1 MSYLGKISA
10 IVTANTSG
18 FSRSLNGAASDLR
31 RFATSVERDITRA
44 TNDANKAFDGMIPRV
59 QRLERALQAAS
70 SMKLSFRGFAGAIK
84 DIDGLKQRLATLKQS
99 QVGLVVRASGMRSLD
114 EFRRAIEGIDG
125 RDLDIAVRFG
135 GLDSLREIR
144 RELGSLSQQSIGA
157 VVNAGPGGLARLRE
171 IQEQI
176 RSLAGERLALALRVG
191 GAEALNTV
199 EEQAL
204 GLSRKDLR
212 LLLRIGGVE
221 QLDRVIEELQG
232 VSSTSLNALIKIG
245 GVPELDAV
253 LERFRKSGA
262 TPEQIKAV
270 VDVVNEQGI
279 VEATNQVRAL
289 VKAQGEIVGPLA
301 RAREQLESFGPG
313 VQAAFLPAFTAVSER
328 ADSLREDIRA
338 NVAVSE
344 QRFNALAA
352 SALRV
357 VEAIDR
363 IGEVTQALAGF
374 NAGTS
379 FAFTQPEALAAIN
392 RAKALQDDALKLSP
406 QELRQGQFAFR
417 SGVIAQE
424 LQALAKLQA
433 RRDGIFADGPGL
445 GGFGQGQQKYRQ
457 ELAAADLAI
466 AEQTAKVNALGDAFE
481 RNLRLVKQN
490 RAEQQF
496 LAAETLPFVDV
507 GFLRARGVDER
518 QRQLRSRESQIAVTA
533 EELASSG
540 FAASERLARTLPF
553 FDSGRLAARAV
564 DERQRQLA
572 ARAAQADAFIPL
584 DDVAATAQ
592 RIPRAFT
599 QADIGLGLP
608 LTDSTR
614 QIGVIVGQVNSIE
627 SALDRLPAPIQSRFV
642 PALTAARQELLNL
655 RNSADAT
662 EEQIAAAAARV
673 RDIETGVRRASSVQG
688 LRDQFGNF
696 DEFINASRIRSAAG
710 ELEVL
715 RNILGRVGAQASGPA
730 VQAFNRFREAVA
742 LSLENPGNAELSAAV
757 DTARN
762 EAIAAT
768 SQLRGAGS
776 QRRIRGQLRRAGD
789 VGRFG
794 ADNISLA
801 LNQAAFAID
810 DFFSAVGGPEQKLRA
825 ISNNITQ
832 LGFVLGGTT
841 GLFVALGAVIGGQA
855 AVAITKWI
863 NNGRTAEDQTKALN
877 DSLARQKTLVEE
889 VADAFGD
896 LGDSIAER
904 VFSESASAARTF
916 ERQLTEIQRRQREIR
931 EEIVAGVNPTVQTER
946 ANQNRLRRELEDET
960 DVGRRLN
967 IQRQIDE
974 SQRRERAALRAVT
987 DRRVV
992 PGGLVR
998 QVVFEAGL
1006 TSGTSELGTL
1016 PTAQQRAAVEAAARA
1031 RATAVDAGR
1040 SPEAITAQRRALE
1053 EARRSLQET
1062 VDRERILGIATPVGR
1077 LAASQ
1082 LQEVERLIVGLENPL
1097 RAALD
1102 QAAISLIRSANRSS
1116 TAIEQAQSAVADA
1129 ILQGVPSARI
1139 FEAQANFLGEQL
1151 DRAFVQL
1158 DEALRTTDI
1167 DERTRL
1173 QNEAQARIDSVR
1185 ARQADVI
1192 ARTDALRR
1200 EITVDPQRQLQA
1212 RVERAQQNL
1221 AGAGLAE
1228 GQLARRLRELQANRD
1243 ALTRAAQRD
1252 PNNPFAARRA
1262 ERAEQAFA
1270 VEAAAIEAATLAV
1283 NRFAEA
1289 LNRASQEAAQNLQSA
1304 QQAADDARRQDL
1316 GFSTPRTREERAAA
1330 EAALQRQIELERDAQ
1345 VEIANARARLEEQA
1359 QNDPALQATFGRIR
1373 EIGEL
1378 LNAGGL
1384 DSQAQAA
1391 LRQERA
1397 ALQASIDA
1405 QVAAD
1410 PAAVAARDAST
1421 REEEQRQAAA
1431 RGRRLSLTPAQQAAE
1446 DVARG
1451 IEDIRQAFGQA
1462 AVEGGG
1468 LVDFAAQQEAI
1479 DRFVNQQARQQAPA
1493 IFGLADSVEN
1503 AILQG
1508 PSRAALNVSDIST
1521 QEGARELNRLLRGE
1535 DAARDQNL
1543 VELQRQ
1549 STVLEEML
1557 RTVKDGV
1564 NGVQAA

>member
-1 MSYLGKISA
+1 M
-10 IVTANTSG
+10 
-18 FSRSLNGAASDLR
+18 
-31 RFATSVERDITRA
+31 
-44 TNDANKAFDGMIPRV
+44 
-59 QRLERALQAAS
+59 
-70 SMKLSFRGFAGAIK
+70 
-84 DIDGLKQRLATLKQS
+84 
-99 QVGLVVRASGMRSLD
+99 
-114 EFRRAIEGIDG
+114 
-125 RDLDIAVRFG
+125 
-135 GLDSLREIR
+135 
-144 RELGSLSQQSIGA
+144 
-157 VVNAGPGGLARLRE
+157 
-171 IQEQI
+171 
-176 RSLAGERLALALRVG
+176 
-191 GAEALNTV
+191 
-199 EEQAL
+199 
-204 GLSRKDLR
+204 
-212 LLLRIGGVE
+212 
-221 QLDRVIEELQG
+221 
-232 VSSTSLNALIKIG
+232 
-245 GVPELDAV
+245 
-253 LERFRKSGA
+253 
-262 TPEQIKAV
+262 
-270 VDVVNEQGI
+270 
-279 VEATNQVRAL
+279 
-289 VKAQGEIVGPLA
+289 
-301 RAREQLESFGPG
+301 
-313 VQAAFLPAFTAVSER
+313 
-328 ADSLREDIRA
+328 
-338 NVAVSE
+338 
-344 QRFNALAA
+344 
-352 SALRV
+352 
-357 VEAIDR
+357 
-363 IGEVTQALAGF
+363 
-374 NAGTS
+374 
-379 FAFTQPEALAAIN
+379 
-392 RAKALQDDALKLSP
+392 
-406 QELRQGQFAFR
+406 
-417 SGVIAQE
+417 
-424 LQALAKLQA
+424 
-433 RRDGIFADGPGL
+433 
-445 GGFGQGQQKYRQ
+445 
-457 ELAAADLAI
+457 
-466 AEQTAKVNALGDAFE
+466 
-481 RNLRLVKQN
+481 
-490 RAEQQF
+490 
-496 LAAETLPFVDV
+496 
-507 GFLRARGVDER
+507 
-518 QRQLRSRESQIAVTA
+518 
-533 EELASSG
+533 
-540 FAASERLARTLPF
+540 
-553 FDSGRLAARAV
+553 
-564 DERQRQLA
+564 
-572 ARAAQADAFIPL
+572 
-584 DDVAATAQ
+584 AATAQ

-614 QIGVIVGQVNSIE
+614 QIGVIVGQVKSIE
-627 SALDRLPAPIQSRFV
+627 SALERLPAPVRAQFV
-642 PALTAARQELLNL
+642 PALTAARSELLEL

-662 EEQIAAAAARV
+662 DEAIAAAAARV
-673 RDIETGVRRASSVQG
+673 RTIETNVRRASSVQG

-825 ISNNITQ
+825 ISNNVTQ

-855 AVAITKWI
+855 LVAITKWI

-877 DSLARQKTLVEE
+877 DSLARQKTLVDEL
-889 VADAFGD
+889 ADAFAT
-896 LGDSIAER
+896 LGVSISDRA
-904 VFSESASAARTF
+904 FSESARAAQAF
-916 ERQLTEIQRRQREIR
+916 ERQLSGFADQQRELR
-931 EEIVAGVNPTVQTER
+931 EEIVLGNDPTVQRER
-946 ANQNRLRRELEDET
+946 AQQNQL
-960 DVGRRLN
+960 
-967 IQRQIDE
+967 QRQLQDQSDIGARTAIQASIEE
-974 SQRRERAALRAVT
+974 SRRREREAAQAALSRRFTGVEIRDAIAEARRTVEF
-987 DRRVV
+987 DR
-992 PGGLVR
+992 
-998 QVVFEAGL
+998 
-1006 TSGTSELGTL
+1006 
-1016 PTAQQRAAVEAAARA
+1016 
-1031 RATAVDAGR
+1031 GR
-1040 SPEAITAQRRALE
+1040 RTGADPRLFTPEAIEARVQQSIAGIDVGNTAEAIQSQRRALE
-1053 EARRSLQET
+1053 AEIANLRPDAEGAGFFAPEANRAAARLNVLQQQLASLE
-1062 VDRERILGIATPVGR
+1062 L
-1077 LAASQ
+1077 
-1082 LQEVERLIVGLENPL
+1082 PL

-1102 QAAISLIRSANRSS
+1102 QAALAIIRSGNRSS
-1116 TAIEQAQSAVADA
+1116 IAIEQAQQAVADA
-1129 ILQGVPSARI
+1129 ILLGVPSARI

-1151 DRAFVQL
+1151 RQAFIDL
-1158 DEALRTTDI
+1158 EAARRI
-1167 DERTRL
+1167 EGVDERTRR
-1173 QNEAQARIDSVR
+1173 QNEAQARIDRVR

-1330 EAALQRQIELERDAQ
+1330 EAALQRQIELERHAQ

-1359 QNDPALQATFGRIR
+1359 QNDPALQGTFNRIR
-1373 EIGEL
+1373 EINEQLASG
-1378 LNAGGL
+1378 AL
-1384 DSQAQAA
+1384 DASAQAQ

-1397 ALQASIDA
+1397 ALEASIDA
-1405 QVAAD
+1405 QIAAD
-1410 PAAVAARDAST
+1410 PAVVTARDAST
-1421 REEEQRQAAA
+1421 QEEEQRQAAA

-1493 IFGLADSVEN
+1493 IFGLADSVQN

-1521 QEGARELNRLLRGE
+1521 QEGARELNRLMRGE
-1535 DAARDQNL
+1535 DSARDQNL